1 MVIIC
6 QICKKE
12 YSSYASRSNHVKKY
26 HIYTSSQKSS
36 ENHSNITQ
44 ISSEYNPKIIQKSST
59 ENIDGYKCKFCDK
72 TYKFIQ
78 GRWKHEQ
85 KCKKDT
91 KINDDKIMILEGQ
104 IEELKDLLLKAMKI
118 HPKTLNKINK
128 QLNNNGTINN
138 IGNQNIINIVPLGH
152 ENLNDILSD
161 KEKLRILNKRGNGLK
176 EIVDLVHVSDKF
188 TQFKNVY
195 ITNLQNTI
203 GYKFD
208 QKNNQFIAVNKSEL
222 LDDLIDCRMYDIE
235 QFYDNL
241 EEKLDPETSKIV
253 KRFIDR
259 MNNNDD
265 ELKGLK
271 KEEIKLYLYNSRDK
285 IKKTSNIEI

>member
-1 MVIIC
+1 MEFIC
-6 QICKKE
+6 EHCNK
-12 YSSYASRSNHVKKY
+12 
-26 HIYTSSQKSS
+26 
-36 ENHSNITQ
+36 
-44 ISSEYNPKIIQKSST
+44 
-59 ENIDGYKCKFCDK
+59 GYKSYQSRWNHIKKHHNDILHQITPNEHQNPPELHQKPPKSTKNHPHTCKYCNKIFSRVDSL
-72 TYKFIQ
+72 T
-78 GRWKHEQ
+78 RHQ
-85 KCKKDT
+85 KDRCKGKNEVSDE
-91 KINDDKIMILEGQ
+91 KISMLVRQN
-104 IEELKDLLLKAMKI
+104 EELKELLLKAMKI
-118 HPKTLNKINK
+118 HPKTLSKINK

-138 IGNQNIINIVPLGH
+138 INNQNIINIVPLGH
-152 ENLNDILSD
+152 ENLSDILSD
-161 KEKLRILNKRGNGLK
+161 KDKLRILNKRGNGLK

-222 LDDLIDCRMYDIE
+222 LDDLIDCRMLDIE

-241 EEKLDPETSKIV
+241 ENKLDPETSKIV

-259 MNNNDD
+259 MNDNDD
-265 ELKGLK
+265 ELKGIK

-285 IKKTSNIEI
+285 IKKTSNIEL